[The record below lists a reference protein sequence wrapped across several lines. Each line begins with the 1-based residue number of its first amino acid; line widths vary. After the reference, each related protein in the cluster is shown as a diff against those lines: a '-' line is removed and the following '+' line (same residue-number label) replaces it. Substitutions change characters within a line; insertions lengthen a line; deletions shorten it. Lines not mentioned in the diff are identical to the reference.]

1 MFYYS
6 LNLNKVY
13 KIIYFIFQNNINN
26 LIKAKFDMKKI
37 FFDLMGG
44 GVQKLI
50 FLLKM
55 KKKIQILLFSPPKKN
70 FGP

>member
-26 LIKAKFDMKKI
+26 LIKAKFDMKKN

-44 GVQKLI
+44 GSKI
-50 FLLKM
+50 DFSLKNE
-55 KKKIQILLFSPPKKN
+55 KKN
-70 FGP
+70 QNFAL